1 MTGTRLRLPRAAVWG
16 MLILMTTSGCATL
29 DHDHPP
35 PEVPHEL
42 AKVSLPPYV
51 IESPDIL
58 TINALKLV
66 PRPPYKIEPLDSL
79 GIRVTETIPEQ
90 PIQGIYAVEPNGKV
104 NLGFNYGSV
113 FVQGMTIEQATV
125 AIETHL
131 KKALKPPFQVSVVL
145 SETRAL
151 LLIRGQHLVQTDG
164 TVNLGVYGAVYV
176 DNMTI
181 PQAKEAIEKH
191 LSQFLVDPEVALTVT
206 GYNSKVFYLIND
218 GGGVAGEQ
226 ITRLPMT
233 GKTTVLDALGQVGG
247 LPIHVEKQKMWLVR
261 PAPAGS
267 CEAMVLPV
275 DYKAIVRRGET
286 DTNYQILPGDRLY
299 VKAAPLLTLDA
310 YEGRI
315 LAPIDRLFGT
325 ALLTTGLISSL
336 QSIATFH
343 SAIGGGSGSTQAI
356 ITPISSR

>member
-1 MTGTRLRLPRAAVWG
+1 LGVVLVLAA
-16 MLILMTTSGCATL
+16 TSGCAIL
-29 DHDHPP
+29 APCPP
-35 PEVPHEL
+35 ADVPHEL

-66 PRPPYKIEPLDSL
+66 PKPPYKIEPLDTL

-90 PIQGIYAVEPNGKV
+90 PILGIYGVEPNGRV

-113 FVQGMTIEQATV
+113 LVQGMTIEQAKV

-145 SETRAL
+145 SDTRAM

-164 TVNLGVYGAVYV
+164 TVNLGVYGSVYV

-181 PQAKEAIEKH
+181 PEAKGAIEHH
-191 LSQFLVDPEVALTVT
+191 LSQFLVNPEIALTVT

-233 GKTTVLDALGQVGG
+233 GKTTVLDALSQVGG
-247 LPIHVEKQKMWLVR
+247 LPLHVDKKEMWLVR
-261 PAPAGS
+261 PAPSGS
-267 CEAMVLPV
+267 CQAMVMPV
-275 DYKAIVRRGET
+275 DYKAIVRKGET

-299 VKAAPLLTLDA
+299 VKAAPLLTFDA
-310 YEGRI
+310 YLARA
-315 LAPIDRLFGT
+315 LAPIDRIMGT

-336 QSIATFH
+336 QGISTFH
-343 SAIGGGSGSTQAI
+343 SQLGNQSNVGI
-356 ITPISSR
+356 ITTTPSR

>member
-1 MTGTRLRLPRAAVWG
+1 MTGTRLRLPRAAAWG
-16 MLILMTTSGCATL
+16 LLFLVTTGGCALL
-29 DHDHPP
+29 DHDPVP
-35 PEVPHEL
+35 QVPHEL

-58 TINALKLV
+58 TINALRLV
-66 PRPPYKIEPLDSL
+66 PKPPYKIEPLDSI

-90 PIQGIYAVEPNGKV
+90 PIQGLYPVEPTGKV

-113 FVQGMTIEQATV
+113 FVQGMTIEEAKV
-125 AIETHL
+125 AIDKHL
-131 KKALKPPFQVSVVL
+131 RKSLKPGYQVSVTIG
-145 SETRAL
+145 ETRAM

-181 PQAKEAIEKH
+181 PQAKEVIEKH
-191 LSQFLVDPEVALTVT
+191 LSQFLVDPEIALTVT
-206 GYNSKVFYLIND
+206 GYNSKVFYLVND

-247 LPIHVEKQKMWLVR
+247 LPVHVEKHKMYLVR
-261 PAPAGS
+261 PAPSGS
-267 CEAMVLPV
+267 CQSLVLPV
-275 DYKAIVRRGET
+275 DYKGIVCRGET

-299 VKAAPLLTLDA
+299 VKAAPLLSLDA
-310 YEGRI
+310 YESRI
-315 LAPIDRLFGT
+315 LAPIDRFLGT
-325 ALLTTGLISSL
+325 VLLVNGVISSY
-336 QSIATFH
+336 QGIATFH
-343 SAIGGGSGSTQAI
+343 STTNNGSNVGI
-356 ITPISSR
+356 IATTPSR